1 MGLLDQ
7 VRGADA
13 VLSLVLLAVGTA
25 VCVRAL
31 RHRRWEVPGV
41 ALATAGVVGWVLSE
55 RVGPVLIV
63 VVRGTGLHVGDLLS
77 VPAALLVLWLCWRGA
92 RR

>member
-13 VLSLVLLAVGTA
+13 VLSLVLLALGTA
-25 VCVRAL
+25 MCLRAL
-31 RHRRWEVPGV
+31 RHRRWEVAGV
-41 ALATAGVVGWVLSE
+41 GLATAGVVGWVLAES
-55 RVGPVLIV
+55 VGPVLLV
-63 VVRGTGLHVGDLLS
+63 VVRGTGFHVGDLLS
-77 VPAALLVLWLCWRGA
+77 LPAAVLVLWLSVRAA